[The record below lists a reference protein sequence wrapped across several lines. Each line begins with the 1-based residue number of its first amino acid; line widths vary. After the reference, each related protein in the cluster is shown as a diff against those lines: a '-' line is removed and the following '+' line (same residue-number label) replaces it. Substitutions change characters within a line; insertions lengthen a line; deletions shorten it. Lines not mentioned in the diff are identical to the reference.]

1 MPDAT
6 GMYTRAQFEK
16 QQGRS
21 ELAAETIM
29 PLVLQATGAKSVV
42 DVGCGVGAWLAACQR
57 LGITDV
63 LGIDGEHVDADLLQI
78 PRQHFRTADLRE
90 PLTLDRS
97 YDLAL
102 SVEVAEHL
110 PPEAG
115 PALVK
120 QLTSAAPAVL
130 FSAAVPGQMGPGHI
144 NERWQSYWAG
154 HFASD
159 GYYPVDEIRAAIW
172 TLDEIPFWYRQN
184 VLLYLRR
191 DRLPGDYVP
200 PRMVDVVHPELLN
213 RCEARRKEERYVSGR
228 TALSILA
235 RRIGRRLRLT
245 PRDAAKV
252 KS

>member
-1 MPDAT
+1 MPATT

-21 ELAAETIM
+21 KLAADTII

-90 PLTLDRS
+90 PLTFDRC

-110 PPEAG
+110 PPESG

-120 QLTSAAPAVL
+120 ELTNAAPAVL
-130 FSAAVPGQMGPGHI
+130 FSAAIPGQTGPGHI
-144 NERWQSYWAG
+144 NERWQSYWVDL
-154 HFASD
+154 FASH
-159 GYYPVDEIRAAIW
+159 GYLAVDEIRPAIW
-172 TLDEIPFWYRQN
+172 SLDEIPFWYRQN
-184 VLLYLRR
+184 VILYLRR
-191 DRLPGDYVP
+191 DRLRGSYSP
-200 PRMVDVVHPELLN
+200 PAMVDVVHPELF
-213 RCEARRKEERYVSGR
+213 RRYVEMAKEERYVSGR
-228 TALSILA
+228 KAASILA
-235 RRIGRRLRLT
+235 KSMGNRLLRMT
-245 PRDAAKV
+245 SPFSNRG
-252 KS
+252 